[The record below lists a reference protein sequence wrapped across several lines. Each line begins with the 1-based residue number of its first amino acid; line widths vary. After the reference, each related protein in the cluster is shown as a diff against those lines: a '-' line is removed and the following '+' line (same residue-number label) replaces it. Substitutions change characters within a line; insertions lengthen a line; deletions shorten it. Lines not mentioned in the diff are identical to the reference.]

1 MDRAVL
7 ESDPFRV
14 VEGMLIAAY
23 AIGATKGY
31 VYCRAEYPLAIERLA
46 RPSASAARAGL
57 LGRDILGSLVDFDI
71 TIKMGA
77 GAFVCGEET
86 AILASIEGG
95 RGMPRPR
102 PPYPGR
108 VRPARLPD
116 GAEQRGD
123 AGQRA
128 GRPRQRRRVVP
139 RPGRGDAAG
148 TKVFA
153 L

>member
-7 ESDPFRV
+7 ESDPFRI

-31 VYCRAEYPLAIERLA
+31 VYCRAEYPLAIERLGEA
-46 RPSASAARAGL
+46 IRQCRAAGL

-102 PPYPGR
+102 PPYPAVSGLHGCPT
-108 VRPARLPD
+108 VLNNVETLANVPAVL
-116 GAEQRGD
+116 
-123 AGQRA
+123 GQ
-128 GRPRQRRRVVP
+128 GRRVVP
-139 RPGRGDAAG
+139 
-148 TKVFA
+148 
-153 L
+153 